1 MRKILA
7 LYINT
12 LAPLLL
18 GDNGY
23 VSLGVAAP
31 EYGTFTFQ
39 GIQSTRIY
47 NVDIYYSDVAD
58 ALLNFDG
65 GAGASASS
73 PTSFTAP
80 EDVLLIDVAI
90 VTGGTDT
97 KKLQVLRNNQPT
109 GDFLRHT
116 QHLTS
121 LAFRSPVRLGFAR
134 GTEVRAI
141 QKA

>member
-1 MRKILA
+1 M
-7 LYINT
+7 
-12 LAPLLL
+12 
-18 GDNGY
+18 
-23 VSLGVAAP
+23 VAAP

-39 GIQSTRIY
+39 GITSGRIY
-47 NVDIYYSDVAD
+47 NVDIYFSDVVD

-65 GAGASASS
+65 GAGGSATS

-80 EDVLLIDVAI
+80 EDLLLIDVAV

-97 KKLQVLRNNQPT
+97 KKFQIMRNNQPT

-116 QHLTS
+116 QHLTTS
-121 LAFRSPVRLGFAR
+121 AFRSAVRLGFTR
-134 GTEVRAI
+134 GVEVRAL

>member
-1 MRKILA
+1 M
-7 LYINT
+7 
-12 LAPLLL
+12 
-18 GDNGY
+18 
-23 VSLGVAAP
+23 VAAP

-39 GIQSTRIY
+39 GIRTGRIY
-47 NVDIYYSDVAD
+47 NVDMYFSDVAD

-65 GAGASASS
+65 GAGASATS

-80 EDVLLIDVAI
+80 EDLLLTDIAI

-97 KKLQVLRNNQPT
+97 KKVQLLRNNQPT
-109 GDFLRHT
+109 GDFIRHVP
-116 QHLTS
+116 HLTTNP
-121 LAFRSPVRLGFAR
+121 FRPALRLGFRA